1 VWRFGGC
8 EQIKTEIM
16 PKRKPRKPL
25 EHGEHCHDL
34 HNVNFDLM
42 VVLPT
47 IASRGSK
54 ASAAAAGEFSSRL
67 ESQLVI
73 QEIMDR
79 LASTGFTHM
88 ALTHTIYGR
97 PTPTD
102 DRVATTIPESL
113 WQTTTSSDGKG
124 RSPGSSGNA
133 RTRTN
138 SSPRTI
144 RVVRRLHN
152 IIENLSD
159 VGLYV
164 SNTAAPESLS
174 GLVSLEQ
181 QRGPILLLEYDL
193 LSISP
198 RNESVFQ
205 SACQS
210 ATLADIITLDYTSGR
225 GGLKLPYKIRSSDV
239 KAVMDRNA
247 AFEIPFAP
255 ALLHDKQRKALV
267 QTCRELQMASLG
279 LKPRILFSSGDRT
292 FEEKDVGAMA
302 LRSPDDLIN
311 LMQTVLRFDAKL
323 ARDAMSTTGMA
334 VLQRARQRK
343 FGPSN
348 VSDIYH
354 MTDGANVKVSSLNG
368 PKKSKLEYSETISR
382 KQRNNSMGIKQSF
395 DDETDYDE
403 KVNHIDDGFIGMN

>member
-1 VWRFGGC
+1 
-8 EQIKTEIM
+8 M
-16 PKRKPRKPL
+16 PKRKQRKPL
-25 EHGEHCHDL
+25 EHGEHYHAIQ
-34 HNVNFDLM
+34 NGNFDLM

-54 ASAAAAGEFSSRL
+54 ASAAAGEFSSRL

-79 LASTGFTHM
+79 LVSTGYTHM

-113 WQTTTSSDGKG
+113 WQTTS
-124 RSPGSSGNA
+124 
-133 RTRTN
+133 
-138 SSPRTI
+138 SSPQTL

-164 SNTAAPESLS
+164 SNNATPDSLS
-174 GLVSLEQ
+174 GLLSLEQ
-181 QRGPILLLEYDL
+181 QRGPILLHEYDL

-239 KAVMDRNA
+239 KAMIERKA

-311 LMQTVLRFDAKL
+311 LMQTVLRFDANL
-323 ARDAMSTTGMA
+323 ARDAMSTTGTA

-343 FGPSN
+343 LGPSN
-348 VSDIYH
+348 VSDVYH
-354 MTDGANVKVSSLNG
+354 VTDNVNVTDHR
-368 PKKSKLEYSETISR
+368 PKRSKLNKSETNSTKR
-382 KQRNNSMGIKQSF
+382 RNESVSIQQSP
-395 DDETDYDE
+395 DDETHYDQ
-403 KVNHIDDGFIGMN
+403 KVSHIDDGFIGMN